1 MKRIS
6 MGDWSVIAR
15 YLKKEARAED
25 EDRFALL
32 VDRCPNLKE
41 ELEEM
46 DRVLNV
52 PLPSLEIAHDKL
64 PRLKSL
70 LYDLKRRILSDRLG
84 HFDKILVVLFSADHI
99 I

>member
-1 MKRIS
+1 

-15 YLKKEARAED
+15 YLKKEASAED

-32 VDRCPNLKE
+32 VEHCPDLKD

-52 PLPSLEIAHDKL
+52 PEID
-64 PRLKSL
+64 
-70 LYDLKRRILSDRLG
+70 DD
-84 HFDKILVVLFSADHI
+84 FDETAAFENLTARFKKENLI
-99 I
+99 

>member
-1 MKRIS
+1 

-15 YLKKEARAED
+15 HLKKEASAED

-32 VDRCPNLKE
+32 ADNFPNLKG

-52 PLPSLEIAHDKL
+52 PLP
-64 PRLKSL
+64 
-70 LYDLKRRILSDRLG
+70 
-84 HFDKILVVLFSADHI
+84 LVVESFDEAAAFERLTGRLQNENLI
-99 I
+99 

>member
-52 PLPSLEIAHDKL
+52 PLPSLEIAHDFDETAAFEKL
-64 PRLKSL
+64 AVRFKKENL
-70 LYDLKRRILSDRLG
+70 I
-84 HFDKILVVLFSADHI
+84 
-99 I
+99 

>member
-1 MKRIS
+1 

-15 YLKKEARAED
+15 YLKKEASAKD

-32 VDRCPNLKE
+32 VDCCPNLKD

-52 PLPSLEIAHDKL
+52 PEIAHN
-64 PRLKSL
+64 
-70 LYDLKRRILSDRLG
+70 
-84 HFDKILVVLFSADHI
+84 FDETAAFENLTARFKKENLI
-99 I
+99 

>member
-1 MKRIS
+1 

-15 YLKKEARAED
+15 YLKKEASAED

-32 VDRCPNLKE
+32 LDSCPDLKVQ
-41 ELEEM
+41 LEEM

-52 PLPSLEIAHDKL
+52 PGPKIEPSFDEAAAFENLTG
-64 PRLKSL
+64 RLK
-70 LYDLKRRILSDRLG
+70 REN
-84 HFDKILVVLFSADHI
+84 I

>member
-1 MKRIS
+1 MKRLS

-15 YLKKEARAED
+15 YLKKEASAED

-32 VDRCPNLKE
+32 ADNFPNLKD

-52 PLPSLEIAHDKL
+52 PLP
-64 PRLKSL
+64 
-70 LYDLKRRILSDRLG
+70 
-84 HFDKILVVLFSADHI
+84 LVVDGFDEATAFERLTVRLQNENLI
-99 I
+99 